1 MLYDEILFFLEEHRN
16 DAFPNAVFPT
26 NRGRMG
32 LSSLALKAGLGGERR
47 QRSFTGYFPADAD
60 DLSRCLWYLVDHPE
74 IWTRDHLRRMASMA
88 PQWEG
93 IVKSLVPLMQ
103 EYLLAPTLTD
113 PQRSVWVRQIMN
125 RQVDLV
131 VSGGTPDNLSVYQ
144 TVRNQL
150 LQAAF
155 PEPIVSVILQFVF
168 HPDALAAARILSSP
182 DFMSVGLLGQRKCL
196 RVPRPS
202 AGVTNAITELT
213 NADDT
218 GKRFTV
224 AEQLPQ
230 NLGCTVLQSDRIGAG
245 YLRKIHHSPF
255 GLTITYDS

>member
-1 MLYDEILFFLEEHRN
+1 
-16 DAFPNAVFPT
+16 
-26 NRGRMG
+26 
-32 LSSLALKAGLGGERR
+32 
-47 QRSFTGYFPADAD
+47 
-60 DLSRCLWYLVDHPE
+60 
-74 IWTRDHLRRMASMA
+74 MA

-131 VSGGTPDNLSVYQ
+131 VSGGPPPDNLSVYQ

-202 AGVTNAITELT
+202 AGVTNAIT
-213 NADDT
+213 
-218 GKRFTV
+218 V

-230 NLGCTVLQSDRIGAG
+230 RCAVLQSERIGAG
-245 YLRKIHHSPF
+245 YLRKIHHCF
-255 GLTITYDS
+255 VQ